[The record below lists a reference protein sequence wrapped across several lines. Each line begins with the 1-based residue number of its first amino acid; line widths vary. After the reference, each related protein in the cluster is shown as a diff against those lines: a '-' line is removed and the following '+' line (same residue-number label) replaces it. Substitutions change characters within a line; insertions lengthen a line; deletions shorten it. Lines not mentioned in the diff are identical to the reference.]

1 MKLTV
6 ENKNK
11 RGANSSGLSGTRHQK
26 AGQKL
31 VKCWSNAG
39 QKVVILG
46 DFLGFWDKKTDNC
59 FTS

>member
-31 VKCWSNAG
+31 VKSWSKG
-39 QKVVILG
+39 G
-46 DFLGFWDKKTDNC
+46 HFGGFFGFLG
-59 FTS
+59 